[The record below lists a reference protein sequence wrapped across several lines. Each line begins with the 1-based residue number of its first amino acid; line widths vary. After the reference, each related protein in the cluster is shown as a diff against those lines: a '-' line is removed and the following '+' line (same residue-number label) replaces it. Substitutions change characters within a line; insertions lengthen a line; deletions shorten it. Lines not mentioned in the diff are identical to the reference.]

1 VAIGSAALGA
11 AKTIYQ
17 QPSSKAPTL
26 VDPVET
32 DCPRELTTGTAK
44 VAGTVTI
51 NGQSLYEIELAN
63 GVVGYF
69 DQSNYRPVYLD
80 NPQGD
85 KTVVRTHV
93 LAYEELPL
101 TSENERLVSLT
112 AQHPDARVETIAAPT
127 K

>member
-1 VAIGSAALGA
+1 
-11 AKTIYQ
+11 
-17 QPSSKAPTL
+17 
-26 VDPVET
+26 
-32 DCPRELTTGTAK
+32 
-44 VAGTVTI
+44 
-51 NGQSLYEIELAN
+51 
-63 GVVGYF
+63 
-69 DQSNYRPVYLD
+69 VYLD

-85 KTVVRTHV
+85 RTVVRTHV

>member
-1 VAIGSAALGA
+1 M
-11 AKTIYQ
+11 
-17 QPSSKAPTL
+17 

-32 DCPRELTTGTAK
+32 VRAELTTGTAK

-63 GVVGYF
+63 GVVRYF
-69 DQSNYRPVYLD
+69 ESNYRPVYLD

-85 KTVVRTHV
+85 RTVVRTHV